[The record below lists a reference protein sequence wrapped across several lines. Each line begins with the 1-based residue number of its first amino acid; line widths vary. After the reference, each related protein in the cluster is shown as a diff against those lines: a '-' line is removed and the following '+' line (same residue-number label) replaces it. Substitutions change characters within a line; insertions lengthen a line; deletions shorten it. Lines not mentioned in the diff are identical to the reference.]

1 MDISSNLPAT
11 VQNFVGNT
19 TAVDRNKQ
27 ASSDTSTAVTPKT
40 ATGLNALP
48 VVNPAS
54 HIDPAL
60 GIVVVETYSTAGE
73 VVEQYPTAHM
83 MQQYSLYGLSSK

>member
-1 MDISSNLPAT
+1 MDISPNLPVS
-11 VQNFVGNT
+11 VQSIVGNT
-19 TAVDRNKQ
+19 TTVDRNKQ
-27 ASSDTSTAVTPKT
+27 TTSDTSTSVTPKT